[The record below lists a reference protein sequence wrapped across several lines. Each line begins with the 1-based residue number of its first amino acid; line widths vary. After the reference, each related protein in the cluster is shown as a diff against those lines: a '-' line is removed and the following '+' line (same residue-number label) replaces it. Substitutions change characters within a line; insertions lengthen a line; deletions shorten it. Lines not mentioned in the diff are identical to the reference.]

1 NCNTN
6 MSYISTHPL
15 RKSQVTCFASLEN
28 QELLDGKAKGGRQAL
43 LEPCRLCRVRPR
55 DGNIIH
61 GCTAHMITC
70 FSCARKLHRFHMPCP
85 GCGQVIQKVIK
96 VFIA

>member
-1 NCNTN
+1 DACSGYTFLGKAPARAAPG
-6 MSYISTHPL
+6 TQK
-15 RKSQVTCFASLEN
+15 REN